1 MSAAVR
7 KHVAWILVAILN
19 GDWTGDIIYY
29 FEKHD
34 CVSTHDDTV
43 TLLLF
48 FLDDRKWDEWFDM
61 LDGMKIL
68 QSKVSE

>member
-1 MSAAVR
+1 MR

-48 FLDDRKWDEWFDM
+48 FWMIEN
-61 LDGMKIL
+61 GMNGSICWM
-68 QSKVSE
+68 E